1 MADKFSQCSGS
12 GNAKYLREPVCI
24 HTKKIYDCCR
34 SKECI
39 KDARVYLTRCS
50 QEILERAINVKT
62 KCVKLAWVYIDVEP
76 IEFNKGFYSVDIKYF
91 YEVTGEAFCGV
102 GKPYEIHGLAFYT
115 KKVILF
121 GSEGSVRIFSS
132 QYNPCETDIQNAE
145 KNNLPKATVEVVNPI
160 ALGLKVCE
168 RPNYIISDC
177 CELQELP
184 EVICGCFEDE
194 LLFDG
199 DNKRLYITIG
209 QFSLV
214 RLERETQLLVPAY
227 DFCIPE
233 KECGNV
239 SEDPCDIFQRFAFP
253 VDEFFP
259 PEEKCFADTSP
270 CTCADNTGHGI
281 NAGTRVM
288 GDGSKTGCCGK

>member
-1 MADKFSQCSGS
+1 MAEKLSRDTCGTR
-12 GNAKYLREPVCI
+12 YLKEPVCI

-50 QEILERAINVKT
+50 QEILDRAINVKT
-62 KCVKLAWVYIDVEP
+62 KCVKLVWVYIDVEP

-91 YEVTGEAFCGV
+91 YDVTCEAFCGI
-102 GKPYEIHGLAFYT
+102 GKPYELHGLAFYT

-132 QYNPCETDIQNAE
+132 DYIPCDGDIQNAE
-145 KNNLPKATVEVVNPI
+145 RSNLPKATVEVVNPI

-168 RPNYIISDC
+168 KPNYIADC
-177 CELQELP
+177 CQLQELP
-184 EVICGCFEDE
+184 EVICGCFEDD
-194 LLFDG
+194 LMFDC
-199 DNKRLYITIG
+199 DSKRLYITIG

-227 DFCIPE
+227 DFCVPE

-239 SEDPCDIFQRFAFP
+239 SEDPCDIFRRFTFP

-259 PEEKCFADTSP
+259 PEEKCFVDTG
-270 CTCADNTGHGI
+270 CGCY
-281 NAGTRVM
+281 
-288 GDGSKTGCCGK
+288 DGKGSVAEPSKPGSCCGK

>member
-1 MADKFSQCSGS
+1 MAEKLSRDCG
-12 GNAKYLREPVCI
+12 GTRYLKEPVCI

-39 KDARVYLTRCS
+39 RDARVYLTRCS
-50 QEILERAINVKT
+50 QEILDRAINVRT
-62 KCVKLAWVYIDVEP
+62 KCVKLVWVYIDVEP
-76 IEFNKGFYSVDIKYF
+76 IEFNKGFYSVEIKYF
-91 YEVTGEAFCGV
+91 YDVTSEAFCGI
-102 GKPYEIHGLAFYT
+102 GKPYELHGLAFYT

-132 QYNPCETDIQNAE
+132 DYMPCESDVQNTE
-145 KNNLPKATVEVVNPI
+145 KSNLPKATVEVVNPI

-168 RPNYIISDC
+168 KNNYISDC
-177 CELQELP
+177 CALQELP

-194 LLFDG
+194 LLFDN
-199 DNKRLYITIG
+199 DSKRMYVTIG

-227 DFCIPE
+227 DFCVPE

-239 SEDPCDIFQRFAFP
+239 SEDPCDIFQRFTFP

-259 PEEKCFADTSP
+259 PEEKCFTDTP
-270 CTCADNTGHGI
+270 TCSCSESGI
-281 NAGTRVM
+281 RTVSDCGTRVN
-288 GDGSKTGCCGK
+288 GDGARGNCCGK